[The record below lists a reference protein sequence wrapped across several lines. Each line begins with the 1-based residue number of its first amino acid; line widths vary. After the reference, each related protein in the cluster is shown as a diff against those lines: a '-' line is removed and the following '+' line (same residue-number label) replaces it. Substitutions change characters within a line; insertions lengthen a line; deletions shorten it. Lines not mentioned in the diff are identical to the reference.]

1 MAKILRESN
10 VKKFIIGIIIVF
22 LLTLSACQI
31 NSEDSEL
38 TPNTENLVFVKSDMA
53 RETSSTVTKDQI
65 MRLAQDNSDF
75 AFAFLNQLKQI
86 SPGNENFVF
95 SPLSLSLALSMTLAG
110 AEAET
115 EQGMLEAL
123 QLTLPEEE
131 IYPIFNALLLQIE
144 NSQKMT
150 KKGSEGSQFQLNIAN
165 SIWGQSGYD
174 FETDFLDILARYYG
188 AGLYNVNFRLDPEAA
203 TEAINEWVANET
215 QEKIEGL
222 IPEGAISELTRLVL
236 ANAIYFNGSW
246 LYSFDQANTSEQPFT
261 LLDGSTIAVDMMK
274 LAGKSLAYYK
284 SENFQVVSLPYL
296 SSDFNMMLFV
306 PDQDSFDDFEDQF
319 SSKRLTASVNEMA
332 FVTVDLSMPKFDF
345 ESMVSANDALKAL
358 GMEQA
363 FDVDKADFSGMTTA
377 DELMITDVLHKTTIT
392 VDEEGTEATA
402 ATAVIVGIRSMPPE
416 PISVVVDR
424 PFYFMITHKPTN
436 TILFLGKVVQP

>member
-1 MAKILRESN
+1 M
-10 VKKFIIGIIIVF
+10 KKFIIGITIVF
-22 LLTLSACQI
+22 LLTLSACQN

-38 TPNTENLVFVKSDMA
+38 TQNTEKLVFVKSDMA

-274 LAGKSLAYYK
+274 LAGKSLAYYE

-306 PDQDSFDDFEDQF
+306 PDQDSFDDFENQF
-319 SSKRLTASVNEMA
+319 SSERLTASVNEMA

-345 ESMVSANDALKAL
+345 ESMVSANDALKAI
-358 GMEQA
+358 GMEKA